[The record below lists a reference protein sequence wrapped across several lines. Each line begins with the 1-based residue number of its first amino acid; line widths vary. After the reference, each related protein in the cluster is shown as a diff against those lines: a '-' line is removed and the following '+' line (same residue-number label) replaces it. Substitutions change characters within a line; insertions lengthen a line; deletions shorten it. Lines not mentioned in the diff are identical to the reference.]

1 MATDPILHEQMP
13 RSNEA
18 LRVGLQLAGGTWRF
32 MRRKPLGAFG
42 AFLVLLV
49 LFLAIF
55 GELIVADPTRT
66 TTEYQQAPSIN
77 HFFGTDT
84 LGRDYFARIVVGA
97 RTSVILS
104 LSAMA
109 IGTGLALM
117 MGMVSAYAGGMVDL
131 LGQRLVDMLLAFPG
145 LILLLFLAAIFGPSK
160 LAVAIA
166 LGLLFSP
173 GLARVIRA
181 TTLATISESYVEA
194 ARVLGVTPFRILWR
208 HVLPNIAPPLLIFIT
223 AGLGAVILAEG
234 ALSFLGLGWRRRRRP
249 GAGSSTRAAR
259 SGGSGGS
266 ACSRASRSRSR
277 CWASTCSAMRC
288 AMPGT
293 RACADR
299 SEASCGAQFQ
309 SPWGRDGPG
318 DTCMKGRAHVRSV
331 HTAVQREG
339 RPL

>member
-1 MATDPILHEQMP
+1 MATDPILHDRMP
-13 RSNEA
+13 RSNAA
-18 LRVGLQLAGGTWRF
+18 LRVGLQLAGGMWRF

-66 TTEYQQAPSIN
+66 TTEYQLPPSIN

-234 ALSFLGLGWRRRRRP
+234 ALSFLGLGVAP
-249 GAGSSTRAAR
+249 PTPS
-259 SGGSGGS
+259 
-266 ACSRASRSRSR
+266 
-277 CWASTCSAMRC
+277 
-288 AMPGT
+288 
-293 RACADR
+293 
-299 SEASCGAQFQ
+299 
-309 SPWGRDGPG
+309 WGR
-318 DTCMKGRAHVRSV
+318 
-331 HTAVQREG
+331 QLNEG
-339 RPL
+339 RSIWRIWWLSVFPGLAITVTVLGFNLLGDALRDAWDPRLRGSL